1 MAGGG
6 KGGSQST
13 SVSIPAWLEEA
24 AQRNLARADQLA
36 QIGYTPYYGP
46 DVAALTPMQVQ
57 AMQGTNQAAGAF
69 GMGQVDPMAG
79 MPQAQDFGGVM
90 GYSSAPIYQGAI
102 DALRTNAPGQFAAL
116 HAPFIDPV
124 TGAAPAAPYGMPPI
138 NTGERR
144 GPLGRGG
151 LSDGNGNSGS
161 SGGGGST
168 SGGGTGSFGLP
179 NPSTGRITGTN
190 FGGGIGG
197 YTSIGDMFN
206 GGGPGQSGN
215 TFSGSPISS
224 VANVVGVRPSGS
236 GGSSGMG
243 GGK

>member
-124 TGAAPAAPYGMPPI
+124 TGAAPAAPFGVYSGAAAPV
-138 NTGERR
+138 GG
-144 GPLGRGG
+144 GPV
-151 LSDGNGNSGS
+151 SAGS
-161 SGGGGST
+161 SEPGGGRENMTNSSYT
-168 SGGGTGSFGLP
+168 PSIGGTGSFGLP
-179 NPSTGRITGTN
+179 DPMTGRVTGTN
-190 FGGGIGG
+190 LPGPIGNVIN
-197 YTSIGDMFN
+197 SVIG
-206 GGGPGQSGN
+206 
-215 TFSGSPISS
+215 
-224 VANVVGVRPSGS
+224 GS